1 MISSNLL
8 RKTFPLCTD
17 PEGWAA
23 ALAPALARYNI
34 NSKARLGSF
43 LAQVGYESG
52 QLNQLQ
58 ENLSYATT
66 LRLMRVW
73 PKRFPNEA
81 MAKPY
86 VNNQARL
93 ANYVYANRMGNGNEM
108 SGDGYRYRGRGLI
121 QITGRSNYAA
131 AGAALGLDLLNHP
144 DLLLDKNNAA
154 VSAAWLWDCHG
165 LNALADDNT
174 DDNDLEDF
182 SKITKTINGGTNGLQ
197 ERLAL
202 LNQIQA
208 NLG

>member
-1 MISSNLL
+1 MLTSTLL
-8 RKTFPLCTD
+8 RKTFPLCAD
-17 PEGWAA
+17 PEGWAS
-23 ALAPALARYNI
+23 ALAPALARFNI
-34 NSKARLGSF
+34 NSKARIGSF

-58 ENLSYATT
+58 ENLNFATA

-93 ANYVYANRMGNGNEM
+93 ANYVYANRLGNGNEM

-131 AGAALGLDLLNHP
+131 AGAALGLDLLHHP

-154 VSAAWLWDCHG
+154 VSAAWFWDGHG

-197 ERLAL
+197 DRLAL
-202 LNQIQA
+202 FNLIQA
-208 NLG
+208 NLA

>member
-17 PEGWAA
+17 PEGWAS
-23 ALAPALARYNI
+23 ALAPALARFNI
-34 NSKARLGSF
+34 NSKARLCSF

-58 ENLSYATT
+58 ENLNFATT

-93 ANYVYANRMGNGNEM
+93 ANYVYANRLGNGNEM

-131 AGAALGLDLLNHP
+131 AGAALGLDLLHHP

-154 VSAAWLWDCHG
+154 VSAAWFWDCHG

-182 SKITKTINGGTNGLQ
+182 SKITKTINGGTNGLL

-202 LNQIQA
+202 FNLIQA
-208 NLG
+208 NLA